1 MDGIGSMAI
10 GQRCR
15 RGKLALFAASAV
27 LATGAQALA
36 PTPVA
41 ALNDEGNECQNLPA
55 WEASTCEMENRGGSG
70 VGGVGGGAES
80 GARDGE
86 VIGEETIEVHDT
98 RPPDPPPSPCKLSPW
113 SCGPN
118 SGRPQAGRSGDGGR
132 PYAAR
137 PPRKPTRAAQ
147 APKQKSNPPT
157 REECD
162 DLGRGNFKA
171 VQSVPVLRALQRPIN
186 TKTRELEDDRQR
198 WVEIGLDI
206 EDLIEKLRELR
217 KDPHPDGDVIL
228 AREGRLMDL
237 HKELS
242 SVIEEFQADSEQL
255 AILTEQRDGLQVAL
269 LDRCRRLYPG
279 SLRYY

>member
-1 MDGIGSMAI
+1 M
-10 GQRCR
+10 
-15 RGKLALFAASAV
+15 V
-27 LATGAQALA
+27 
-36 PTPVA
+36 
-41 ALNDEGNECQNLPA
+41 
-55 WEASTCEMENRGGSG
+55 
-70 VGGVGGGAES
+70 
-80 GARDGE
+80 
-86 VIGEETIEVHDT
+86 GEETIEVRDT
-98 RPPDPPPSPCKLSPW
+98 RPPDLPPSPCKLSPW

-137 PPRKPTRAAQ
+137 GPRKPTRTAQ
-147 APKQKSNPPT
+147 APKQKPSPLT

-162 DLGRGNFKA
+162 DLSHGNFRA
-171 VQSVPVLRALQRPIN
+171 VQSVPVFRALQRAIN

-206 EDLIEKLRELR
+206 EDLIGKLRELR

-255 AILTEQRDGLQVAL
+255 AILTEQRDGLQAAL